1 MKRIIPHHSILI
13 LFFTQDYLPRLLDA
27 PQRPLRP
34 ANGHDPYKDESS
46 AINLTFDD
54 VANPSSPPPRNYFC
68 STCRAISFPGTFLT
82 DGNHMCM
89 ECEELIE
96 LDEADQQM
104 RNDEASDDDEEEDD
118 EDAED
123 APATTTSLWDA
134 LTSYN
139 RVRVI
144 RTQKK
149 PFCGQVTLLGKN
161 CMTSSHTTKQAAII
175 ELTSRHLAEKSTV
188 THGTITFV
196 DPVFDFTLEE
206 LTQHLEADLGVM
218 KRFPNDFPSH
228 GLGEEN
234 EMNQLLREVAESLRG
249 VFPANWKTNSSNR
262 FVLDNIA
269 ECLERIADGDEE
281 SPEFP
286 WLTGPT
292 QGIVFP
298 SIDDLRADMTQ
309 VRDELDGPNHNAVIN
324 ILLRLEP
331 GSNCFASE
339 STKDG
344 NWGPPY
350 RYTGSKLQ
358 CPQKACAIHTV
369 ESFFHGYQAYDR
381 FIRFIPAE
389 YRDNPEALPFE
400 GKQDVI
406 KRFYRSMG
414 IKFVP
419 CFLKP
424 MEDFSVDAAVE
435 EVEALQVAINPLLDR
450 ENSRI
455 IRELRILEDHVSASN
470 STTHTALCW
479 CGCFISQFVSY
490 F

>member
-1 MKRIIPHHSILI
+1 MHIIL
-13 LFFTQDYLPRLLDA
+13 
-27 PQRPLRP
+27 
-34 ANGHDPYKDESS
+34 
-46 AINLTFDD
+46 
-54 VANPSSPPPRNYFC
+54 
-68 STCRAISFPGTFLT
+68 
-82 DGNHMCM
+82 M
-89 ECEELIE
+89 ELICR
-96 LDEADQQM
+96 Q
-104 RNDEASDDDEEEDD
+104 
-118 EDAED
+118 
-123 APATTTSLWDA
+123 
-134 LTSYN
+134 
-139 RVRVI
+139 
-144 RTQKK
+144 
-149 PFCGQVTLLGKN
+149 
-161 CMTSSHTTKQAAII
+161 
-175 ELTSRHLAEKSTV
+175 LAEESTV

-218 KRFPNDFPSH
+218 RRFPNEFPSH

-249 VFPANWKTNSSNR
+249 VFPANWRTNSSNR
-262 FVLDNIA
+262 FVLDYIA
-269 ECLERIADGDEE
+269 ECLERIAGGDEE

-309 VRDELDGPNHNAVIN
+309 VRAELAGPNHNAVIN

-339 STKDG
+339 STEDG

-358 CPQKACAIHTV
+358 CPYKLCAMHAV
-369 ESFFHGYQAYDR
+369 ESFFHGYQVYPGFSD
-381 FIRFIPAE
+381 FIPAE

-406 KRFYRSMG
+406 KRFYRSMD
-414 IKFVP
+414 ITFVP

-424 MEDFSVDAAVE
+424 MEDFSANATGE
-435 EVEALQVAINPLLDR
+435 EVEALEVEINQWLDA

-455 IRELRILEDHVSASN
+455 LRELRIFEDHVSVCNLTMFAAFCSCEC
-470 STTHTALCW
+470 S
-479 CGCFISQFVSY
+479 I
-490 F
+490 